1 MMNLCFEHVPEMY
14 GYFHL
19 AMLVVISIVG
29 FLVWRISRGYSEQG
43 MIRGIGILGWIM
55 VVLEVFKLWYCVTV
69 VNHGVVS
76 LWYLP
81 WQLCSIAMY
90 AASFLSFLGEK
101 RQNTVLSFLATY
113 SFMAAI
119 LALLYPQDMLRI
131 QVLLTVHGFLYHGMM
146 ILESVL
152 ALRVLQKRMCIDIR
166 GSMGLFLGCAGVA
179 EILNLCAYGF
189 FPALEQP
196 NLFYISPYMPVS
208 QPVFADIARVL
219 GVFPEIVIYLGMII
233 FGNSLLSFVFDKTIL
248 GKSYYNSSHE

>member
-1 MMNLCFEHVPEMY
+1 MNLCFEHVPEMY

-19 AMLVVISIVG
+19 AMLILISIAG
-29 FLVWRISRGYSEQG
+29 FLVWRISRGYSGQRLIR
-43 MIRGIGILGWIM
+43 MIGVLGWIM
-55 VVLEVFKLWYCVTV
+55 VLLEVFKQWFCVTV

-90 AASFLSFLGEK
+90 VSSLLPFLGEQ

-113 SFMAAI
+113 SLMAAV

-131 QVLLTVHGFLYHGMM
+131 QVLLSLHGFLYHGFM
-146 ILESVL
+146 ILQSVL
-152 ALRVLQKRMCIDIR
+152 ALRVLQKRKCMDMRRCTV
-166 GSMGLFLGCAGVA
+166 LFLGCACIA
-179 EILNLCAYGF
+179 EVLNISAYVF

-208 QPVFADIARVL
+208 QPVFADIAGVL
-219 GVFPEIVIYLGMII
+219 GILPEIVVYLGMII
-233 FGNSLLSFVFDKTIL
+233 LVNYLLSVMFDKTIL
-248 GKSYYNSSHE
+248 RKYNSNHE